1 MKEEIITK
9 MSKFTITEQAILL
22 ITRKDLNEEQMN
34 YLREILNSCEM
45 DWSYFVGSLIYN
57 RVNGIAYKNLVKM
70 GGVTRRIMFPL
81 EAAYENIKKRT
92 NLHCSEILKLDKYFE
107 EAGINYAFLKGA
119 VLNTMYYEF
128 GERLSNDTDL
138 LVDEKDLKKVDE
150 ILKRHGYIQGRVE
163 NNKVIPATQKEILFA
178 KMNTYEVYPY
188 VKWIGDECFPFH
200 EIDINFKLENGA
212 RIEDVKDMLKHTMRI
227 ENSEYGIRTL
237 DVDSFLIFLCI
248 HHYREATMLLKILEG
263 EDLTLYKYLDIHVF
277 IKQTSIDWAKLIS
290 KAKLYDK
297 EIEVYHTLWYTE
309 HIYPGTIPNS
319 VFSMFELK
327 DYDFVD
333 EYNVKDNSH
342 ERIKWKLDFYHRL
355 CNVERRKEALEAA
368 KDESEKLKKM
378 ITDLRD

>member
-1 MKEEIITK
+1 M
-9 MSKFTITEQAILL
+9 
-22 ITRKDLNEEQMN
+22 
-34 YLREILNSCEM
+34 
-45 DWSYFVGSLIYN
+45 
-57 RVNGIAYKNLVKM
+57 
-70 GGVTRRIMFPL
+70 
-81 EAAYENIKKRT
+81 
-92 NLHCSEILKLDKYFE
+92 
-107 EAGINYAFLKGA
+107 
-119 VLNTMYYEF
+119 
-128 GERLSNDTDL
+128 
-138 LVDEKDLKKVDE
+138 
-150 ILKRHGYIQGRVE
+150 
-163 NNKVIPATQKEILFA
+163 
-178 KMNTYEVYPY
+178 
-188 VKWIGDECFPFH
+188 
-200 EIDINFKLENGA
+200 
-212 RIEDVKDMLKHTMRI
+212 KDMLKHTMRI

-355 CNVERRKEALEAA
+355 FNVERRKEALEAA

>member
-150 ILKRHGYIQGRVE
+150 ILKKRLNGESISREEEMIFKTAFMQFVGKEYQKKNWVMQIHYGCKRDNNAFMYEQLGPDTGYDCINNYAPSAQTADFLNSLIASNELPKTILYSLNPNDNEAIGTILGCFQGTEAAGKIQQGSAWWFNDHKTGMIAQMTSLANLGLLANFVGMLTDSRSFLSYTRHEYFRRILCELIGGWVE
-163 NNKVIPATQKEILFA
+163 NGEYPADYKTLKEI
-178 KMNTYEVYPY
+178 V
-188 VKWIGDECFPFH
+188 C
-200 EIDINFKLENGA
+200 
-212 RIEDVKDMLKHTMRI
+212 
-227 ENSEYGIRTL
+227 GISYNNA
-237 DVDSFLIFLCI
+237 VDYFGF
-248 HHYREATMLLKILEG
+248 
-263 EDLTLYKYLDIHVF
+263 DL
-277 IKQTSIDWAKLIS
+277 
-290 KAKLYDK
+290 
-297 EIEVYHTLWYTE
+297 
-309 HIYPGTIPNS
+309 
-319 VFSMFELK
+319 
-327 DYDFVD
+327 
-333 EYNVKDNSH
+333 
-342 ERIKWKLDFYHRL
+342 
-355 CNVERRKEALEAA
+355 
-368 KDESEKLKKM
+368 
-378 ITDLRD
+378 

>member
-200 EIDINFKLENGA
+200 EIDIYKVSNLLP
-212 RIEDVKDMLKHTMRI
+212 LK
-227 ENSEYGIRTL
+227 
-237 DVDSFLIFLCI
+237 FL
-248 HHYREATMLLKILEG
+248 
-263 EDLTLYKYLDIHVF
+263 
-277 IKQTSIDWAKLIS
+277 
-290 KAKLYDK
+290 KA
-297 EIEVYHTLWYTE
+297 
-309 HIYPGTIPNS
+309 
-319 VFSMFELK
+319 
-327 DYDFVD
+327 
-333 EYNVKDNSH
+333 
-342 ERIKWKLDFYHRL
+342 
-355 CNVERRKEALEAA
+355 
-368 KDESEKLKKM
+368 
-378 ITDLRD
+378 